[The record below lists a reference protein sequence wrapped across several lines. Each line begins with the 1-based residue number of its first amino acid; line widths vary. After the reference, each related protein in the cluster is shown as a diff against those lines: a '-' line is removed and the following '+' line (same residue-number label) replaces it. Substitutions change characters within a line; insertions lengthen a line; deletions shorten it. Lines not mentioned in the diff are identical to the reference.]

1 MNKKIERINELKR
14 EKNGVILAHYYT
26 EPEVQE
32 VADYIGD
39 SYFLSE
45 KARELKEDVIVM
57 CGVSFMGE
65 CVKILNP
72 EKTVLLPDAEA
83 DCPMAHMASIEKIQE
98 VKANNEDVAVVCY
111 VNSTA
116 KLKSYSDVC
125 VTSANALKIVKNL
138 PNKNIFFIPDQHLG
152 RYVATQVPEKNI
164 ILNDGCCPIHAKVTK
179 EDILKLKE
187 LHPEAKV
194 MVHPECQKE
203 VVELA
208 DYIGSTSGIIKAVA
222 NSSDKE
228 FIISTEDGILYEL
241 RLNNPDKRFYMPKE
255 FQCKDMKKI
264 SLDKIIKAFETNEPQ
279 VRLTKDEIEK
289 AYKPLEKML
298 ELSK

>member
-116 KLKSYSDVC
+116 
-125 VTSANALKIVKNL
+125 N
-138 PNKNIFFIPDQHLG
+138 
-152 RYVATQVPEKNI
+152 
-164 ILNDGCCPIHAKVTK
+164 
-179 EDILKLKE
+179 
-187 LHPEAKV
+187 
-194 MVHPECQKE
+194 
-203 VVELA
+203 
-208 DYIGSTSGIIKAVA
+208 
-222 NSSDKE
+222 
-228 FIISTEDGILYEL
+228 
-241 RLNNPDKRFYMPKE
+241 
-255 FQCKDMKKI
+255 
-264 SLDKIIKAFETNEPQ
+264 
-279 VRLTKDEIEK
+279 
-289 AYKPLEKML
+289 
-298 ELSK
+298 